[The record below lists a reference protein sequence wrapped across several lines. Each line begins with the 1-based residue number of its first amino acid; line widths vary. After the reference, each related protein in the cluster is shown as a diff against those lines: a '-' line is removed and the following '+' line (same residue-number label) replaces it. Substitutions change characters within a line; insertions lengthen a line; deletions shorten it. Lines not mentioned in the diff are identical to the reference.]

1 MVDSMGVCFSASP
14 RAGVPMVFSFKSPL
28 CLSQAHKGQS
38 FDHQTPGMGNLTAER
53 YPVRPQA
60 AHQRH
65 VHSEGG
71 VGTVSE
77 PCPHSICVFQ
87 QLPPTSGGKNLLVRK
102 TEERKRSSEK
112 GKSTEAD
119 SHRCAWLLHIVGLG
133 ILGQVN
139 EPIKEGLI

>member
-1 MVDSMGVCFSASP
+1 
-14 RAGVPMVFSFKSPL
+14 MVFSFKSPL

-38 FDHQTPGMGNLTAER
+38 FDHQTPGMGNLTAEL
-53 YPVRPQA
+53 YPVGPQA

-87 QLPPTSGGKNLLVRK
+87 QLPPTSGGPIAGCAPLLALSCLDGDLPV
-102 TEERKRSSEK
+102 
-112 GKSTEAD
+112 
-119 SHRCAWLLHIVGLG
+119 
-133 ILGQVN
+133 
-139 EPIKEGLI
+139 